1 MKIRRLHRLV
11 LATARVCACVQIRPI
26 AVVVVAGLA
35 MVTFDVQRAHA
46 GERPDGAHT
55 GVLIEPLPDAVDSH
69 GGAGSAGG
77 IPGAPAL
84 PLRSPQPSHVGPA
97 VIDSWSARDGGVAD
111 TKQAPSR
118 QPPTAPGRADSGD
131 AAVRAL
137 FETAREALDQG
148 RTDEAQ
154 GLFERLVVE
163 APQSQLA
170 KETRRQLGI
179 IYRSAAETPATATAA
194 APAVAT
200 QSAHTVTSAT
210 SASPDRATASNET
223 PPAVAGALAKV
234 DPLAA
239 TAVAAP
245 APWREHAR
253 STQRFEEMLR
263 ADVGDRIFFSVG
275 SADLGSRARTVLE
288 RQAEWIGKYPDL
300 YVVVEGH
307 ADEPGGSS
315 DVNTALALRR
325 AELVRARLIEAGVPA
340 SRIDVLSRGASERAV
355 TCDGAICRSQNSR
368 VVTRL
373 MVVLPAM
380 AGNRPTI
387 GSDSADRAR
396 FAGSAQDQQ
405 AAGEL
410 PPRR

>member
-97 VIDSWSARDGGVAD
+97 VIDSWSVRDGGVAD
-111 TKQAPSR
+111 TKQVPSR
-118 QPPTAPGRADSGD
+118 QPPTTPGRADSGD

-137 FETAREALDQG
+137 FDTAREALDQG

-340 SRIDVLSRGASERAV
+340 SRIDVLSRGSSERAV

>member
-1 MKIRRLHRLV
+1 MKIGRHHRLV
-11 LATARVCACVQIRPI
+11 LATARVCACVQLRPI

-35 MVTFDVQRAHA
+35 IVTFDVQRAHS

-55 GVLIEPLPDAVDSH
+55 GVLIEPLPDAVESH

-118 QPPTAPGRADSGD
+118 QVPVTPGRADSGD

-137 FETAREALDQG
+137 FDTAREALDQG

-170 KETRRQLGI
+170 KEARRQLGI
-179 IYRSAAETPATATAA
+179 IYRSAAETPAAAAASAA

-200 QSAHTVTSAT
+200 QSAHTVT

-223 PPAVAGALAKV
+223 PPAVAGALAKA

-307 ADEPGGSS
+307 ADEPGSSS

-340 SRIDVLSRGASERAV
+340 SRIDVLSRGANERAV

-396 FAGSAQDQQ
+396 FAGSAQGQQ
-405 AAGEL
+405 AAGEP